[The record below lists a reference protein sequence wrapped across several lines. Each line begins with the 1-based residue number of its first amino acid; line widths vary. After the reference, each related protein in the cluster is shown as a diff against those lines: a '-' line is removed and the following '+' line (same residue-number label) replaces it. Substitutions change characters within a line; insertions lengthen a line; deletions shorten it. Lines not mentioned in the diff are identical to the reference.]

1 MGGNYIESHFELHP
15 PSTLASSIFS
25 VYLPS
30 KVMTSAMEE
39 VIKHERGTVTES
51 CLHVHLF
58 GEKSPKLDI
67 RIKGKLIHKERN

>member
-1 MGGNYIESHFELHP
+1 
-15 PSTLASSIFS
+15 
-25 VYLPS
+25 
-30 KVMTSAMEE
+30 MTSAMEE